1 MTDNTKLQDTISRIH
16 GKLKAIGDVIDKAP
30 SQMEHGLSES
40 NIIGGLELFEMELRN
55 ARRWLYWSPDDDEE
69 EKE

>member
-1 MTDNTKLQDTISRIH
+1 MTDDTKLQDTISRIR
-16 GKLKAIGDVIDKAP
+16 GKLKAIGDVIDNAP

-55 ARRWLYWSPDDDEE
+55 ARRWIYWSPGDDEV
-69 EKE
+69 KE